1 MYYILKVK
9 VLMQLT
15 SILALFLSGVA
26 LLLIS
31 SRLLIEVSKQL
42 AEKWKLS
49 PLFVSLVLVA
59 LGTNLPELTVLIS
72 SLLKG
77 DAGLAMGNVIGSNIS
92 NITLIF
98 GAGVVLNSPRIG
110 TVKTQKNNLL
120 MVLLTT
126 IFVVMEFLPLHHYIK
141 GITLLV
147 FLVGFLVYEYSLA
160 KYGQLHEDKN
170 LFKKIENKAEKVF
183 QQEGSTLISVLAI
196 VGSIMGLGIGSDLI
210 VNSVENLSALLNIS
224 TSLIGITLVATTTSL
239 PEMITIIIAGA
250 KKEDKIVV
258 GTLIGSNIYN
268 LSMFMPI
275 IQFSGMETFA
285 KSGDLIYLLFSA
297 LFFAYIIIANKG
309 RNVSKVTGA
318 VAISIFIFFLI
329 NTFR

>member
-1 MYYILKVK
+1 
-9 VLMQLT
+9 MQLT
-15 SILALFLSGVA
+15 QIIALFLSGVA

-49 PLFVSLVLVA
+49 PLFVSLVLVS

-72 SLLKG
+72 SLLNG
-77 DAGLAMGNVIGSNIS
+77 DAGLAMGNIIGSNIS

-98 GAGVVLNSPRIG
+98 GAGIVLHSPRIG

-126 IFVVMEFLPLHHYIK
+126 IFVLLEFSPIHRIIK

-147 FLVGFLVYEYSLA
+147 FLVGFILYEYSLA

-170 LFKKIENKAEKVF
+170 LFEKIEDRKDKIF
-183 QQEGSTLISVLAI
+183 QQQGSTLISVLAI
-196 VGSIMGLGIGSDLI
+196 LGSIFGLGIGSDLI
-210 VNSVENLSALLNIS
+210 VGSVEHLSVLLNIS

-268 LSMFMPI
+268 LAMFVPI
-275 IQFSGMETFA
+275 IQFSGFETFLHT
-285 KSGDLIYLLFSA
+285 SELMYLLFSS
-297 LFFAYIIIANKG
+297 LFFAYIIISSKG
-309 RNVSKVTGA
+309 KTVPRMYG
-318 VAISIFIFFLI
+318 AISIAIFILFLI
-329 NTFR
+329 SIFS

>member
-1 MYYILKVK
+1 
-9 VLMQLT
+9 MQLT
-15 SILALFLSGVA
+15 SIIALFLSGVA

-59 LGTNLPELTVLIS
+59 LGTNLPELTVLVS

-120 MVLLTT
+120 MVLLTI
-126 IFVVMEFLPLHHYIK
+126 IFVALEFLPLHHFIK

-147 FLVGFLVYEYSLA
+147 FLFGFLVYEYYLA
-160 KYGQLHEDKN
+160 KHGRLHEDKN
-170 LFKKIENKAEKVF
+170 LFEKIEDRAEKVF
-183 QQEGSTLISVLAI
+183 QQEGSTMIAVLAV
-196 VGSIMGLGIGSDLI
+196 VGSIFGLAIGSDLI
-210 VNSVENLSALLNIS
+210 VGSVENLSKLLNIS

-268 LSMFMPI
+268 LSMFVPLI
-275 IQFSGMETFA
+275 HFSGLETFV
-285 KSGDLIYLLFSA
+285 KSGDLIYLLFA
-297 LFFAYIIIANKG
+297 TLFFSYNIIAYKG
-309 RNVSKVTGA
+309 NRVSKITGA
-318 VAISIFIFFLI
+318 LTISIFIFFLI